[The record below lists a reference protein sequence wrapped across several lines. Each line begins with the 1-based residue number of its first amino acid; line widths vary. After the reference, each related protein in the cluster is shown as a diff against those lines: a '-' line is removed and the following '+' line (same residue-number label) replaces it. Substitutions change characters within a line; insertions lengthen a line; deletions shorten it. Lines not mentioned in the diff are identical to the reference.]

1 MEKETSCR
9 CQAIKKNGKPCKQ
22 SGKPR
27 QNGGPII
34 DGYCKYHRHLRNK
47 DPSNDPN
54 FLTTMN

>member
-1 MEKETSCR
+1 MEKDHR
-9 CQAIKKNGKPCKQ
+9 IYCQAIKKNGKPM
-22 SGKPR
+22 

-34 DGYCKYHRHLRNK
+34 DNYCKYHKHLRNK

>member
-9 CQAIKKNGKPCKQ
+9 CQAIKKNGKLCKQ
-22 SGKPR
+22 SGKPS

-34 DGYCKYHRHLRNK
+34 DGYCKYHRYLRNK